1 MLKRPLSALAI
12 GAVVNVSTPAMAQK
26 VTDIPW
32 GTSAVGSSGHRS
44 LVNLATVLNR
54 EMQDYRVTAQPT
66 PGAIVS
72 VKGYATGQFLGYYGA
87 DIAFYELANN
97 LNRFKGFK
105 DQMKRQPVQSFWTY
119 TVEVGTAIHARDK
132 DKIKSW
138 RDLSG
143 KRVFTGP
150 LPWDVRAHLE
160 RALGALGVKHDY
172 FELDLSSVASMLD
185 SGRIAGFI
193 IYTNA
198 EAGTAPWITEASLA
212 VDWAALNPSAEEIA
226 ALKKAGFAVID
237 LDPKVFKREN
247 VHAPKVVLLPFYY
260 GFHVG
265 MEIPENDVYRMLTI
279 IEKNKDE
286 LAKLD
291 SGFAQLK
298 ADMPGMQRKGVEAA
312 ADLVPIHPGLAKYMR
327 ERNVWDPKW
336 DKRVATATN

>member
-1 MLKRPLSALAI
+1 MLKTTLWAAAVGALLASGVTSA
-12 GAVVNVSTPAMAQK
+12 SAQK

-32 GTSAVGSSGHRS
+32 GTSAVGSSGHRA

-54 EMQDYRVTAQPT
+54 EMKDYRITAQPT

-87 DIAFYELANN
+87 DIAFYELANDTA
-97 LNRFKGFK
+97 RFKGFK
-105 DQMKRQPVQSFWTY
+105 AQMKRQPVQSMWTF
-119 TVEVGTAIHARDK
+119 TVEVGAAVSAKQK

-143 KRVFTGP
+143 QRFFSGP

-160 RALGALGVKHDY
+160 RAFSTLGVKHEY
-172 FELDLSSVASMLD
+172 LEVDLSTVGSVLD
-185 SGRIAGFI
+185 TGRIAGFI

-198 EAGTAPWITEASLA
+198 EATTAPWITEASLA
-212 VDWAALNPSAEEIA
+212 SDWAALNPSKEELD
-226 ALKKAGFAVID
+226 ALKKAGFAVVD
-237 LDPKVFKREN
+237 VDPKVFKRET
-247 VHAPKVVLLPFYY
+247 HTQKVTLLPFHY

-265 MEIPENDVYRMLTI
+265 LEVPENDVYRMLVTV
-279 IEKNKDE
+279 EKNAKE

-291 SGFAQLK
+291 SGFAQIA
-298 ADMPGMQRKGVEAA
+298 ADMPGMQKRGVASSI
-312 ADLVPIHPGLAKYMR
+312 DFVPVHPGLARYMR

-336 DKRVATATN
+336 DDRVATATN